1 MRLPENL
8 NHPRSCLRFLVAAND
23 NPITPA
29 PAYKSATAAP
39 YGTYF
44 CATYK

>member
-8 NHPRSCLRFLVAAND
+8 NHPSSCLRFLVAAND
-23 NPITPA
+23 NLITPA
-29 PAYKSATAAP
+29 PAYKSVTAAP

-44 CATYK
+44 CETYK